1 MVRETFIIVMMASCG
16 AFGQR
21 ADTPAAVRQ
30 LLGRQGTAPT
40 QAAPSASA
48 HVAVTSATSPT
59 PIVATTGNSPGAKTA
74 AGDEAR
80 PERKTMTGKRDPFLS
95 PVSTTSGP
103 SLPASNCASGKRCL
117 VIDQLVLRGVVK
129 TASGMIAVVANSVN
143 KAYFLHEN
151 DPVFNGYVLRIT
163 GDSVVF
169 KENTVDRV
177 GHQGTREVVKR
188 VTPPLA

>member
-1 MVRETFIIVMMASCG
+1 MVKETFFIVVMASCG
-16 AFGQR
+16 ALGQR

-30 LLGRQGTAPT
+30 ILGSQGTAAT

-48 HVAVTSATSPT
+48 HVAVTSAASPT
-59 PIVATTGNSPGAKTA
+59 PIVATTSNSPGDKTT

-80 PERKTMTGKRDPFLS
+80 PERKSLTGKRDPFLS
-95 PVSTTSGP
+95 PISTTSGP
-103 SLPASNCASGKRCL
+103 ALPASNCASGKRCL

-129 TASGMIAVVANSVN
+129 TAAGMIAVVANSVN